1 MPGVTAYDDYVHY
14 HSRIYEARRSQSSG
28 PFGGKTGRT
37 FTLKAGDVAALPSG
51 TGHQSLSASADFL
64 VLGLIHR
71 PEPTTSAQAPRIAP
85 SAQANPK
92 VGLPRKDPI
101 YGSEGF
107 L

>member
-1 MPGVTAYDDYVHY
+1 MIMCTITHGFM
-14 HSRIYEARRSQSSG
+14 RRGGRKARVR
-28 PFGGKTGRT
+28 FGGKTGRT

-71 PEPTTSAQAPRIAP
+71 PERTTSAQAPRIAP